1 MAALQSRITPPGIRT
16 DRQVGSELPALYQ
29 EYLRRTYGAQPAVP
43 LITGRNGGGWE
54 GPADAGGDMLEPMC
68 KDTAETELETGDE
81 REFVEYQDI
90 LGDDAPKSL
99 AEFQD
104 LKYNRS
110 KEWDNTKCFA
120 EYIQKYPTSD
130 KRCFSVQEQAFV
142 LPTGKYDPYHI
153 MDRMMERNITDDEIR
168 SYMRDAKIMIVQWGG
183 QRRLFIGEKGTCV
196 VVKDGDVW
204 RFKTA
209 WKSCDN
215 DESSDYTMEA
225 IKNAGL

>member
-1 MAALQSRITPPGIRT
+1 M
-16 DRQVGSELPALYQ
+16 GSELPALYQ

-54 GPADAGGDMLEPMC
+54 GPADAGGDMLEPMR

-110 KEWDNTKCFA
+110 KEWDNTKRFA

-130 KRCFSVQEQAFV
+130 KRYFSVQEQLRAVKGKDSIVLPPMQEQAFI